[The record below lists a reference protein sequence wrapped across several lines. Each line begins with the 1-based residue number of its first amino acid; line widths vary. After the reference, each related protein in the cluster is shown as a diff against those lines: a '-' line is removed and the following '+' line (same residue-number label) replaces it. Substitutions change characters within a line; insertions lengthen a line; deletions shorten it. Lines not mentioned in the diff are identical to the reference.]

1 MPNEGEAVPPD
12 GTSFVNDLRLHVRQ
26 GDQASLNLVNWLI
39 RESKMNGTVA
49 RLIEMYGLTRL
60 DVARWRAQMSD
71 AGKFRVP
78 KGMSTPHS
86 PTTRRRPG
94 WDS

>member
-1 MPNEGEAVPPD
+1 MPNECEAVLPHS
-12 GTSFVNDLRLHVRQ
+12 TWKVNGLRLHVRQ
-26 GDQASLNLVNWLI
+26 GDQVSLNWVNWFI

-60 DVARWRAQMSD
+60 DVARWRAQMPD

-78 KGMSTPHS
+78 QGMSAPHS